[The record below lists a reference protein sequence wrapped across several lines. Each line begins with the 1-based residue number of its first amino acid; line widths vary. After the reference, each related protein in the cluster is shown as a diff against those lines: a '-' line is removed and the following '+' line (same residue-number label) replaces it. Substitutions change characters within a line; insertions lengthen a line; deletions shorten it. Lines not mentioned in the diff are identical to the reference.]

1 MAIWTKTS
9 QDGVVHT
16 PTHLEILEALKPG
29 DWLSFSSNVY
39 DYYNCYIKI
48 VDVQHTPEMLE
59 FTYRKIDAHANET
72 PDGYNVLRNQIDDSG
87 EISMAFIARVERDE
101 LVNYIHRQ
109 IDNVG
114 IELWR
119 ELRDQ

>member
-1 MAIWTKTS
+1 MAIWTKPR
-9 QDGVVHT
+9 VHV

-39 DYYNCYIKI
+39 DYDKCYIKI
-48 VDVQHTPEMLE
+48 VEVQHTAEMLE
-59 FTYRKIDAHANET
+59 FTYRKIDAHENET
-72 PDGYNVLRNQIDDSG
+72 PDGYNVLRNRIDGSG
-87 EISMAFIARVERDE
+87 EISMAFIARVEHDE
-101 LVNYIHRQ
+101 LVNYVKRQ
-109 IDNVG
+109 INNVG